1 MSFPAIILAGGESK
15 RMGQDKASLEIN
27 NTPLITH
34 VVNKLKLAGCNEII
48 LQIKSIQQKRKLE
61 LLIPNIEITWS
72 FDEFE
77 NGDVLEAL
85 YCALKTAK
93 SKNWNWA
100 QLMPID
106 TPYISPILFEKM
118 PLLFDAHI
126 DLIIPSTESSKFSSS
141 NGLEPLLACLK
152 IDPALS
158 KISQS
163 LKNKDRRLAKIF
175 SEMQHSIITPN
186 QWKEWGIYTESFT
199 NLNRPKDCESLHLR

>member
-27 NTPLITH
+27 NVPLITH
-34 VVNKLKLAGCNEII
+34 VINRLKLAGCNEII
-48 LQIKSIQQKRKLE
+48 LQIKSIEQKRKLE
-61 LLIPNIEITWS
+61 LLIPDIEITWS

-85 YCALKTAK
+85 YCALKIAK
-93 SKNWNWA
+93 KKKWKWA

-118 PLLFDAHI
+118 PLEFDENI
-126 DLIIPSTESSKFSSS
+126 EIIIPSTETSKSSSS

-152 IDPALS
+152 IDCALS
-158 KISQS
+158 KISRS

-186 QWKEWGIYTESFT
+186 QWKKWGIYAESFT
-199 NLNRPKDCESLHLR
+199 NLNRPKDCESLHLQ

>member
-15 RMGQDKASLEIN
+15 RMGQDKASLKIN
-27 NTPLITH
+27 NIPLITH
-34 VVNKLKLAGCNEII
+34 VINKLKLAGCNEII
-48 LQIKSIQQKRKLE
+48 LQIKSLKQKRKLE
-61 LLIPNIEITWS
+61 LLISDMEITWS

-85 YCALKTAK
+85 YCALKIAK
-93 SKNWNWA
+93 NKKWKWA

-118 PLLFDAHI
+118 SLLFNENVEI
-126 DLIIPSTESSKFSSS
+126 IIPSTESSKLSPS

-152 IDPALS
+152 IDCALS

-175 SEMQHSIITPN
+175 TEMQHSIITPD
-186 QWKEWGIYTESFT
+186 QWMEWGIRKDSFA
-199 NLNRPKDCESLHLR
+199 NLNRPKDHESLHLQ